1 MTVGTA
7 VSLWLCHRLMERD
20 HRLGSVPL
28 RETDLPDD
36 RLANVLTMLSALANQ
51 AALDQATLAG

>member
-20 HRLGSVPL
+20 HRLGSVP
-28 RETDLPDD
+28 LPDD